1 MKALV
6 VIDIQNEYFADGRFP
21 LDGAEEALQ
30 NALVLIETAHGN
42 NDLVVVVQ
50 HQAPAGAPFF
60 EAGSVGA
67 DLHPSIQSAMRNS
80 HLVVK
85 HEADSFLRTNLA
97 DLLRQHKV
105 DTIDLVGMMT
115 QHCVTHTALSP
126 EAVGYPVT
134 IHAEACA
141 APTRALSALALS
153 GLKARHS
160 VV

>member
-6 VIDIQNEYFADGRFP
+6 VIDIQNDYFAGGRFP
-21 LDGAEEALQ
+21 LEGAEEALQ
-30 NALVLIETAHGN
+30 NALVLIETARSN

-50 HQAPAGAPFF
+50 HLAPAGAPFF
-60 EAGSVGA
+60 ETGSSGA
-67 DLHPSIQSAMRNS
+67 NLHPSIQSAMKDAPQ
-80 HLVVK
+80 VIK
-85 HEADSFLRTNLA
+85 HEADSFLHTNLA
-97 DLLRQHKV
+97 ELLRQHKV
-105 DTIDLVGMMT
+105 DAVDLVGMMT

-126 EAVGYPVT
+126 EAAGYPMT
-134 IHAEACA
+134 IHADACA